1 MSVELE
7 LNALLPHVLDQCNVT
22 WELDEQEQ
30 RHFTRMIT
38 DAVDYFQRRTGPDLD
53 VTQGNV
59 RALVINRVFYDF
71 HRRLEW
77 FENNY
82 QNEISELLL
91 SYAAMEHA
99 LLESEANGDY

>member
-7 LNALLPHVLDQCNVT
+7 LYELLPHVLDQCNVT
-22 WELDEQEQ
+22 WELDEQEE

-38 DAVDYFQRRTGPDLD
+38 DAVDYFRRRTGPDLD
-53 VTQGNV
+53 VTQGTV

-91 SYAAMEHA
+91 RYAAIEHA
-99 LLESEANGDY
+99 RLEREAIGDY